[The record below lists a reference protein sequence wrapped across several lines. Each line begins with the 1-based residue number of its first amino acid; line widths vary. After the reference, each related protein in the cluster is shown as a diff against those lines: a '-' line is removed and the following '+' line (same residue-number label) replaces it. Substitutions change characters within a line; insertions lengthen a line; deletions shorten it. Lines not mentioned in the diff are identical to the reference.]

1 MSAVLLTDA
10 PLRSLSDLPSPRGLP
25 VLGHV
30 HLLKPGKIHL
40 VFEQWLRELGPM
52 LTFRLGGRTA
62 LVCRDAALLQQVLRD
77 RPEGFRR
84 RRNIEAVLRE
94 FGANGVFSVEGEAWR
109 PQRQLVTKAL
119 AATNFRRFHPQ
130 LLAITDRL
138 RRRWEGAARAGTVL
152 DMCTEL
158 TRYTV
163 DVTTTLA
170 FGEDPNTIEASGD
183 VIQQHL
189 SRIFPAL
196 MSRTMAPFPYWRYL
210 KLPRDRAL
218 DRSLA
223 ALHAHVHGLV
233 ARARARL
240 AAEPGDGPRHLL
252 EAMLVASREPDARID
267 DDTIVANVIT
277 LLLAGEDTTAHSL
290 AWCMPYLAA
299 DPALQDRLSQRARD
313 AFGAHDLPPDV
324 ETMRRLDAFEAVAT
338 EVARLRPVIPAFAFE
353 PLADADVGG
362 VRVPAGTAI
371 FFMLRPDMVDA
382 AHFGDPATFDP
393 GRWQRDADRAG
404 AAAAGCPHA
413 AGAAH
418 AHDPHA
424 WVQFGAGPRVC
435 PGRHL
440 ATQEIRLVLAMLTR
454 HFRLQLA
461 CEPGELEEVM
471 DFTMH
476 PARMPV
482 RLALRA

>member
-1 MSAVLLTDA
+1 MSASLLADA
-10 PLRSLSDLPSPRGLP
+10 PLRRLADLPSPPGLP
-25 VLGHV
+25 LLGHA
-30 HLLKPGKIHL
+30 HLLAPKRVHL
-40 VFEQWLRELGPM
+40 VFERWLRELGPM

-62 LVCRDAALLQQVLRD
+62 VVCRDSAVLQQVLRD

-94 FGANGVFSVEGEAWR
+94 FGANGVFSVEGAAWK

-130 LLAITDRL
+130 LVAITDRL
-138 RRRWEGAARAGTVL
+138 RRRWVEAARAGTVL

-170 FGEDPNTIEASGD
+170 FGEDPNTIDAPGD

-189 SRIFPAL
+189 ARIFPAL
-196 MSRTMAPFPYWRYL
+196 MARTMAPFPYWRWV
-210 KLPRDRAL
+210 KLPRDHAL

-223 ALHAHVHGLV
+223 AVHAHVRTLIAHG
-233 ARARARL
+233 RARL
-240 AAEPGDGPRHLL
+240 AEGPPEAPRNLL
-252 EAMLVASREPDARID
+252 EAMLLASREPDARID

-290 AWCMPYLAA
+290 AWCMPALAA
-299 DPALQDRLSQRARD
+299 DPALQDRLCEQARGV
-313 AFGAHDLPPDV
+313 FGAHDLPPDV
-324 ETMRRLDAFEAVAT
+324 EAMRGLDAFEAVAT
-338 EVARLRPVIPAFAFE
+338 EVARQRPVIPVFAVE
-353 PLADADVGG
+353 PLVDADIGG
-362 VRVPAGTAI
+362 VLVPAGTAI
-371 FFMLRPDMVDA
+371 FFVLRPDMLDA
-382 AHFGDPATFDP
+382 ARFGEPERFDP
-393 GRWQRDADRAG
+393 GRWLREPARAG
-404 AAAAGCPHA
+404 DAPGCPHA
-413 AGAAH
+413 AAAQR

-440 ATQEIRLVLAMLTR
+440 AAQEIRLVLSMLTR
-454 HFRLQLA
+454 QFRLQLA
-461 CEPGELEEVM
+461 CEPGEIEEVM

-476 PARMPV
+476 PAKMPV